1 MQVLD
6 FMLGTGIQWGKILL
20 VSINNQT
27 ASGFIGLVAFPFEG
41 RRIVIPIH

>member
-1 MQVLD
+1 
-6 FMLGTGIQWGKILL
+6 MLGAGIQWGRILW
-20 VSINNQT
+20 VRFNNET